1 MDGKMFLSCFNIADN
16 KKHFNMI
23 LTSENILAHLL
34 FIIILSI
41 HPSTMNLKM
50 KIYSQN
56 AKQKV

>member
-1 MDGKMFLSCFNIADN
+1 MVLSCFNIADN